1 MENNTVPKK
10 RKTKGAFWRK
20 FLYAFR
26 GIGSSLREESSLV
39 VHFIATAV
47 VFILGGILHNGMH
60 YYDWIILVVC
70 MLVLISGEL
79 INTAIENLTDMV
91 SFKFSY
97 NAKKIKDVAAAAML
111 ILSIMCIAVSLMVL
125 IRALLVVLGAVPL

>member
-1 MENNTVPKK
+1 MEDTVSSKK

-39 VHFIATAV
+39 VHFICTAV

-60 YYDWIILVVC
+60 YYDWIILVIC
-70 MLVLISGEL
+70 MMVLIAGEL

-111 ILSIMCIAVSLMVL
+111 VLSIMSIIASLMVL
-125 IRALLVVLGAVPL
+125 IRALLVVLGVTTL

>member
-1 MENNTVPKK
+1 MENTTPDKK

-20 FLYAFR
+20 FLYAFK

-111 ILSIMCIAVSLMVL
+111 ILSIMCIVVSLMVL
-125 IRALLVVLGAVPL
+125 IRALLVVLGVTPL

>member
-1 MENNTVPKK
+1 MENITSNKQ

-20 FLYAFR
+20 FLYAFK

-39 VHFIATAV
+39 VHFIATVV
-47 VFILGGILHNGMH
+47 VFILGGILHNGME
-60 YYDWIILVVC
+60 YYDWIILIVC

-97 NAKKIKDVAAAAML
+97 NAKKIKDISAAAML
-111 ILSIMCIAVSLMVL
+111 ILSIMSIIVSLMIL
-125 IRALLVVLGAVPL
+125 IKALFIVIG

>member
-1 MENNTVPKK
+1 MENENLKK
-10 RKTKGAFWRK
+10 RKTKGAFFRK

-39 VHFIATAV
+39 VHFICTAV
-47 VFILGGILHNGMH
+47 VFILGGILHKGMH
-60 YYDWIILVVC
+60 YYDWIILVIS
-70 MLVLISGEL
+70 MFVLMAGEL

-111 ILSIMCIAVSLMVL
+111 ILSIMSIIVSLMVL
-125 IRALLVVLGAVPL
+125 IRALLVVLGVVGL

>member
-1 MENNTVPKK
+1 MENENLKK

-39 VHFIATAV
+39 VHFICTAV

-60 YYDWIILVVC
+60 YYDWIILVIC
-70 MLVLISGEL
+70 MFVLMAGEL

-111 ILSIMCIAVSLMVL
+111 ILSIMSIIISLMVL
-125 IRALLVVLGAVPL
+125 IRALLVVLSVVTL